1 MKLLLVATAAV
12 GTYALRAPTS
22 MSVAVFGATGLTGRE
37 CTHQLLE
44 RGVPVRALCRDP
56 AKLLTPLGSTG
67 KEDLVENDQLYKYK
81 GSVTSAADVEKV
93 FESGDIEG
101 VIISLGGK
109 TKDVGPTMLTD
120 GTTRRPRFPST
131 PSTRRGGDARNT
143 QARPPSSRR

>member
-1 MKLLLVATAAV
+1 MMKLLLLATAAT

-67 KEDLVENDQLYKYK
+67 KEELVENDQLYKYK
-81 GSVTSAADVEKV
+81 GSAQINQCVGCPEPRYRA
-93 FESGDIEG
+93 G
-101 VIISLGGK
+101 VASMAYGAVK
-109 TKDVGPTMLTD
+109 
-120 GTTRRPRFPST
+120 F
-131 PSTRRGGDARNT
+131 
-143 QARPPSSRR
+143 

>member
-1 MKLLLVATAAV
+1 MMKLLLLATAAT

-67 KEDLVENDQLYKYK
+67 KEELVENDQLYKYK
-81 GSVTSAADVEKV
+81 GSAQINQCVGCPEPHYRA
-93 FESGDIEG
+93 G
-101 VIISLGGK
+101 VASMAYGAVK
-109 TKDVGPTMLTD
+109 
-120 GTTRRPRFPST
+120 F
-131 PSTRRGGDARNT
+131 
-143 QARPPSSRR
+143 